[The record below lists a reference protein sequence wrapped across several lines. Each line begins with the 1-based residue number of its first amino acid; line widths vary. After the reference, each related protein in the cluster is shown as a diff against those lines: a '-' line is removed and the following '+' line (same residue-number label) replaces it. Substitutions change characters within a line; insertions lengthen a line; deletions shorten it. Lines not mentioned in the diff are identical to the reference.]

1 MLRSRRM
8 QGAIASLLLGA
19 TLLSSCSSMEST
31 TAPSAAPT
39 SPAAS
44 LQLPLLNGLLV
55 CQLQP
60 YAYTQQVVG
69 PAGGTLH
76 IGKHLLVIPA
86 GALAQA
92 TLITG
97 EAPSDFVSSVRFK
110 PEGLHFLR
118 GATLTLDY
126 SSCPAARLQLLKR
139 VAYTTDGLD
148 ILSYLLSRDDLLHMR
163 VSADLQHFSRY
174 AVAW

>member
-1 MLRSRRM
+1 MLRSRKV
-8 QGAIASLLLGA
+8 QGTITALLLGA
-19 TLLSSCSSMEST
+19 TLLSSCTSMEST
-31 TAPSAAPT
+31 MAPTAPPAT
-39 SPAAS
+39 PAAG
-44 LQLPLLNGLLV
+44 LQLPLLSGLLV
-55 CQLQP
+55 CHLQP
-60 YAYTQQVVG
+60 YAFTRQVVG

-76 IGKHLLVIPA
+76 VGKHLLVIPA

-92 TLITG
+92 TVITG
-97 EAPSDFVSSVRFK
+97 EAPADFVSSARFK

-118 GATLTLDY
+118 AATLTLDY
-126 SSCPAARLQLLKR
+126 STCPAARLQLLKR